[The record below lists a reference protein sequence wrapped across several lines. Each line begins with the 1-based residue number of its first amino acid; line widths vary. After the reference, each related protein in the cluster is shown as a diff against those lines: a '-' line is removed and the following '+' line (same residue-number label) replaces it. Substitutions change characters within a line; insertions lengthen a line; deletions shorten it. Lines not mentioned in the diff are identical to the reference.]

1 MKYHF
6 KYFLFIFL
14 FICFSTSC
22 FAEENKSEEKYGK
35 YHIVAAIDPYALV
48 EAVEN
53 NIKNGFEPA
62 GGVASGNFNGKTIFL
77 QALVCKKSLGK
88 CKK

>member
-35 YHIVAAIDPYALV
+35 YHIVAAIDPYV
-48 EAVEN
+48 YPVSPMWTN
-53 NIKNGFEPA
+53 
-62 GGVASGNFNGKTIFL
+62 
-77 QALVCKKSLGK
+77 
-88 CKK
+88 